1 MLQVVLPA
9 LKERLAA
16 AAPARFGPR
25 APPTRFFYQLPPT
38 IRLQPGPSQRCVR
51 AHSDSAYGHQP
62 GELNCW
68 MPLTSPARTRTTLWL
83 ESAAGAGD
91 YAALDVGPG
100 VIGVFHGTSVRHHV
114 PPNPSCCMRVSL
126 DFRVGVGG
134 CYDPEWEYMGHSMAH
149 VRRQHDVPWAQPVR
163 DQGVATTTARGGVES

>member
-1 MLQVVLPA
+1 MFCTNLVEADTRFLATYERLVLQVVLPA

-83 ESAAGAGD
+83 ESAD
-91 YAALDVGPG
+91 YGLRALSELN
-100 VIGVFHGTSVRHHV
+100 H
-114 PPNPSCCMRVSL
+114 MARVA
-126 DFRVGVGG
+126 F
-134 CYDPEWEYMGHSMAH
+134 PF
-149 VRRQHDVPWAQPVR
+149 P
-163 DQGVATTTARGGVES
+163 